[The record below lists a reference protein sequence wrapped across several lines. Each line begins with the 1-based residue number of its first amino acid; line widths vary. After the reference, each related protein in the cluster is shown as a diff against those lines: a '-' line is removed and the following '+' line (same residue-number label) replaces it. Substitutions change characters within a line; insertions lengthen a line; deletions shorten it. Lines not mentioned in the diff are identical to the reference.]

1 MLRLTPQNHNRIG
14 RTPVYEATY
23 GGAESNVACSLAPA
37 GHTCGIRNE
46 TAPKRGGGRG
56 GFRAEKFRR
65 GYGAYRARRQPD
77 GVYYLERGSS
87 VRASKVV
94 YDRAD
99 SAIAQAEEADFSW
112 DEIFR
117 GATWFHFTGI
127 TAGISENA
135 LALCKIAVKK
145 AKEAGLTVSFD
156 PNYRAK
162 LWTKE
167 AAREAMKELTPY
179 VDVLISNAPQTLDV
193 YGLQCETEEET
204 MRALAEK
211 FRLSCVVFTDRISRS
226 ADDNG
231 YAASCFAGGKYY
243 VSKRYELHPIVDRVG
258 GRRRVCG
265 GVYFCGEQV
274 RGRTEAA
281 GFRGGCRGDKTHD
294 RRRRQSGGRGGN
306 RGACWRRRRG
316 KSAAIICRLFRHVQ
330 VYFHSAKSSTSNP

>member
-1 MLRLTPQNHNRIG
+1 MKVVTFGEIMLRLTPQNHNRIG

-23 GGAESNVACSLAPA
+23 GGAESNVACSLAQLGIPA
-37 GHTCGIRNE
+37 EFVTKLPRNAVADGAVSVLKSFGVGTE
-46 TAPKRGGGRG
+46 HIARGGNRM
-56 GFRAEKFRR
+56 
-65 GYGAYRARRQPD
+65 

-99 SAIAQAEEADFSW
+99 SAIAQAEEADFNW

-211 FRLSCVVFTDRISRS
+211 FRLSCVVFTERISRS

-258 GRRRVCG
+258 GG
-265 GVYFCGEQV
+265 DAF
-274 RGRTEAA
+274 AA
-281 GFRGGCRGDKTHD
+281 GYIFAANKYADVQKRLDF
-294 RRRRQSGGRGGN
+294 
-306 RGACWRRRRG
+306 AVAA
-316 KSAAIICRLFRHVQ
+316 AAIKHTIDGDVNLADEAEIEALAGGDGSGRVQ
-330 VYFHSAKSSTSNP
+330 R

>member
-1 MLRLTPQNHNRIG
+1 MKVITFGEIMLRLTPQNHNRIG

-23 GGAESNVACSLAPA
+23 GGAESNVACSLAQL
-37 GHTCGIRNE
+37 GIE
-46 TAPKRGGGRG
+46 TEFVTKLPENAVAEGAIATLKSFGVGTDFIARGGNRM
-56 GFRAEKFRR
+56 
-65 GYGAYRARRQPD
+65 

-99 SAIAQAEEADFSW
+99 SAMAQAQTADFDW

-117 GATWFHFTGI
+117 GAAWFHFTGI
-127 TAGISENA
+127 TAGISKNA
-135 LALCKIAVKK
+135 LALCKIAAKK
-145 AKEAGLTVSFD
+145 AKEKGLTVSFD

-167 AAREAMKELTPY
+167 EARAAMKELTPY

-193 YGLQCETEEET
+193 YELDFGSEEKT

-211 FRLSCVVFTDRISRS
+211 FDLQSVVFTDRISRS

-231 YAASCFAGGKYY
+231 YSASCFAGCKGGKGGKYY

-258 GRRRVCG
+258 GG
-265 GVYFCGEQV
+265 DAF
-274 RGRTEAA
+274 AA
-281 GFRGGCRGDKTHD
+281 GYIFAANKYENEQQRLDFAVAAAAFKHTIDGDINLAGESEIAALAGGDG
-294 RRRRQSGGRGGN
+294 SGR
-306 RGACWRRRRG
+306 
-316 KSAAIICRLFRHVQ
+316 VQ
-330 VYFHSAKSSTSNP
+330 R

>member
-1 MLRLTPQNHNRIG
+1 MKVVTFGEIMLRLTPQNHNRIG

-23 GGAESNVACSLAPA
+23 GGAESNVACSLAQLGIPA
-37 GHTCGIRNE
+37 EFVTKLPRNAVADGAVSVLKSFGVGTE
-46 TAPKRGGGRG
+46 HIARGGNRM
-56 GFRAEKFRR
+56 
-65 GYGAYRARRQPD
+65 

-99 SAIAQAEEADFSW
+99 SAIAQAEEADFNW
-112 DEIFR
+112 DEILR

-193 YGLQCETEEET
+193 YGLQCESEEET

-243 VSKRYELHPIVDRVG
+243 GSKRYELHPIVDRVG
-258 GRRRVCG
+258 GGDSFGGGLIYSLMNGYDAQKAIEFAVAASCLKHSIEGDYNMVSVEEVEKLAGGDASGRV
-265 GVYFCGEQV
+265 Q
-274 RGRTEAA
+274 R
-281 GFRGGCRGDKTHD
+281 
-294 RRRRQSGGRGGN
+294 
-306 RGACWRRRRG
+306 
-316 KSAAIICRLFRHVQ
+316 
-330 VYFHSAKSSTSNP
+330 

>member
-1 MLRLTPQNHNRIG
+1 MKVVTFGEIMLRLTPQNHNRIG

-23 GGAESNVACSLAPA
+23 GGAESNVACSLAQLGIPA
-37 GHTCGIRNE
+37 EFVTKLPQNAVADGAVSVLKSFGVGTEHI
-46 TAPKRGGGRG
+46 ARGGNRM
-56 GFRAEKFRR
+56 
-65 GYGAYRARRQPD
+65 

-99 SAIAQAEEADFSW
+99 SAIAQAEEADFNW

-167 AAREAMKELTPY
+167 AAREAM
-179 VDVLISNAPQTLDV
+179 
-193 YGLQCETEEET
+193 
-204 MRALAEK
+204 
-211 FRLSCVVFTDRISRS
+211 
-226 ADDNG
+226 
-231 YAASCFAGGKYY
+231 
-243 VSKRYELHPIVDRVG
+243 
-258 GRRRVCG
+258 
-265 GVYFCGEQV
+265 
-274 RGRTEAA
+274 
-281 GFRGGCRGDKTHD
+281 
-294 RRRRQSGGRGGN
+294 
-306 RGACWRRRRG
+306 
-316 KSAAIICRLFRHVQ
+316 
-330 VYFHSAKSSTSNP
+330 

>member
-1 MLRLTPQNHNRIG
+1 MKVVTFGEIMLRLTPQNHNRIG

-23 GGAESNVACSLAPA
+23 GGAESNVACSLAQL
-37 GHTCGIRNE
+37 GISAEFVTKLPRNAVADGAVSVLKSFGVGTE
-46 TAPKRGGGRG
+46 HIARGGNRM
-56 GFRAEKFRR
+56 
-65 GYGAYRARRQPD
+65 

-99 SAIAQAEEADFSW
+99 SAIAQ
-112 DEIFR
+112 
-117 GATWFHFTGI
+117 
-127 TAGISENA
+127 
-135 LALCKIAVKK
+135 

-258 GRRRVCG
+258 GG
-265 GVYFCGEQV
+265 DAF
-274 RGRTEAA
+274 AA
-281 GFRGGCRGDKTHD
+281 GYIFAANKYADVQKRLDF
-294 RRRRQSGGRGGN
+294 
-306 RGACWRRRRG
+306 AVAA
-316 KSAAIICRLFRHVQ
+316 AAIKHTIDGDVNLADEAEIEALAGGDGAGRVQ
-330 VYFHSAKSSTSNP
+330 R